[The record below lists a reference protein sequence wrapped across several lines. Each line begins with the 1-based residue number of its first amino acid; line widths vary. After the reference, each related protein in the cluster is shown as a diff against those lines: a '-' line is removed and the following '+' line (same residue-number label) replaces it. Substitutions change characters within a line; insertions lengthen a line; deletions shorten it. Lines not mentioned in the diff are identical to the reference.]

1 MRCVCARRRYRDRNW
16 WEGGIRPAAFVHSP
30 LLPAPAVG
38 RWYYGIIHETDWSPT
53 ILGLVARHG
62 GLPATAGLNYTLDG
76 VDAWPS
82 LSSADAADTRTEVL
96 LAHNILRRGDF
107 KLVAGSGTDNQTW
120 EVGMLRDCMLGTG
133 GGWDTPPT
141 AANGT
146 LALCPTSLYKLSY
159 YDEGT
164 PVLPQQEQQQA
175 EAAEA
180 AAAAGAQGQISCDN
194 VQEWGDVHDKWL
206 CSEPCT
212 RTSPCLYDV
221 VRDPGERVN
230 VAKSHAPVVEAML
243 ATLKELRK
251 EYYTPTQPPNNA
263 PIDYCD
269 TAQKN
274 GRRVGPWLDS

>member
-1 MRCVCARRRYRDRNW
+1 VRCVCARRRYRGRNW

-146 LALCPTSLYKLSY
+146 LALCPTSLYKLS
-159 YDEGT
+159 
-164 PVLPQQEQQQA
+164 
-175 EAAEA
+175 
-180 AAAAGAQGQISCDN
+180 
-194 VQEWGDVHDKWL
+194 
-206 CSEPCT
+206 
-212 RTSPCLYDV
+212 
-221 VRDPGERVN
+221 
-230 VAKSHAPVVEAML
+230 
-243 ATLKELRK
+243 
-251 EYYTPTQPPNNA
+251 
-263 PIDYCD
+263 
-269 TAQKN
+269 
-274 GRRVGPWLDS
+274 